1 VAVLIIAGAGA
12 GAGAGAATAGRFV
25 LARAFRRFGRKLPAK
40 RTESLE
46 VLGRAVAQSKGGLV
60 STFLFFVFAPVP
72 SAQMFEAAGLAK
84 VRLGPL
90 LAAFF
95 IGRLVSYSLYVGAAS
110 AARSGLEKL
119 FQNGLTSPQAIA
131 TQLISIAL
139 LVVFVKVD
147 WPSTIDRLVASVP
160 VTISHEP
167 RTMVTRA
174 GQAPEHDVPPFA
186 SEAAPAARSQPA
198 ERALGDGPVTAAAVA
213 RRRASSGHPGR
224 GAPEGAGSCSARP
237 PTRRGARRRSLH
249 R

>member
-1 VAVLIIAGAGA
+1 MIVEVIIVAAVVFGINLLPAFGPPTWAVLVYFRFRYGDIPVAVLVVV
-12 GAGAGAATAGRFV
+12 GAGAATAGRFV
-25 LARAFRRFGRKLPAK
+25 LAQAFRRFGRKLPPK

-46 VLGRAVAQSKGGLV
+46 VLGRALAQSKGGLV

-110 AARSGLEKL
+110 AARNGLEKL
-119 FQNGLTSPQAIA
+119 FRQGLTSPQAIA

-147 WPSTIDRLVASVP
+147 WPSTIDRL
-160 VTISHEP
+160 
-167 RTMVTRA
+167 RA
-174 GQAPEHDVPPFA
+174 WW
-186 SEAAPAARSQPA
+186 AAR
-198 ERALGDGPVTAAAVA
+198 R
-213 RRRASSGHPGR
+213 GR
-224 GAPEGAGSCSARP
+224 PKP
-237 PTRRGARRRSLH
+237 PPIRDSLM
-249 R
+249 RNPPS

>member
-1 VAVLIIAGAGA
+1 MIVEVVIVTAVVFGINLLPAFGPPTWAVLVYFRFRYGDIPVAVLIIV
-12 GAGAGAATAGRFV
+12 GAGAATAGRFV
-25 LARAFRRFGRKLPAK
+25 LARAFGRFGRKLPAK

-46 VLGRAVAQSKGGLV
+46 VLGRALAQSKGGLV

-110 AARSGLEKL
+110 AARGGLEKL
-119 FQNGLTSPQAIA
+119 LQKGLTSPQAIA

-147 WPSTIDRLVASVP
+147 WPSTIDRL
-160 VTISHEP
+160 
-167 RTMVTRA
+167 RA
-174 GQAPEHDVPPFA
+174 WW
-186 SEAAPAARSQPA
+186 AAR
-198 ERALGDGPVTAAAVA
+198 R
-213 RRRASSGHPGR
+213 GR
-224 GAPEGAGSCSARP
+224 PKP
-237 PTRRGARRRSLH
+237 PPIRDSLMPDP
-249 R
+249 